1 MKPINRAFTPIVGMA
16 LATKDGQRCGN
27 GFVINKETKTYTL
40 RKSALNDE
48 IKETI
53 EVFHII
59 SDFGNTFKMTVGEVN
74 ELFEIA
80 GWWCEQED
88 NKIEGGWYQTDFM
101 CPVARIKRQIKLL
114 TDVLKEME

>member
-27 GFVINKETKTYTL
+27 GYVINEEDEDYGDTET
-40 RKSALNDE
+40 
-48 IKETI
+48 
-53 EVFHII
+53 FHLFHVLTH
-59 SDFGNTFKMTVGEVN
+59 FGNVMKLTKNEVN
-74 ELFEIA
+74 ELFDVA
-80 GWWCEQED
+80 NWWSAQEAI
-88 NKIEGGWYQTDFM
+88 KIEGAWCQTDFM